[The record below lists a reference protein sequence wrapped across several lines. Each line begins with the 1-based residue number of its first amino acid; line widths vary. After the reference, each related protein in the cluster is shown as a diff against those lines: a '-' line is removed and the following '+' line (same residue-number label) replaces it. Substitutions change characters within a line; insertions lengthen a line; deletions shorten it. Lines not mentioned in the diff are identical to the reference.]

1 MNSGAR
7 KSVITLIAVAVVALA
22 IVIVGPVLYRV
33 FTHEGVRTG
42 DFDAEQL
49 KPASTSAEGDWKII
63 GGDDSKNTSVG
74 FTFNEVLP
82 GSRRTT
88 SASTHN
94 VTGDMTVKGKNLEE
108 ATIVVD
114 MATLN
119 SDIEVRDVNVRN
131 KILNVDQYPEAKFEL
146 TKPLDISSIPD
157 SGKRVPIEIPGRLT
171 IRGVSND
178 VTVPM
183 QAARTDD
190 LVLLSGNLKINREDY
205 NVLSPEFVA
214 AKIADEGE
222 LNLRIVARKQQ

>member
-63 GGDDSKNTSVG
+63 GGDASKNTSVG

-94 VTGDMTVKGKNLEE
+94 VTGGMTVKGKNLEE

>member
-183 QAARTDD
+183 KAARTDD

>member
-157 SGKRVPIEIPGRLT
+157 SGKRVAIEVPGRLT